1 MRQNCTR
8 IMNRYRHCEHSAAIH
23 VTTCVESI
31 SLFNASQATVREYD
45 DIVMEVSH
53 VQSAQ
58 NRHHPSRGNRSVT
71 VTHEAQNAAQAL
83 HRRAEDLARE
93 RLAQLPQNLPALSNE
108 AMRQLTHELQVH
120 QIELEMQNE
129 ELRRVQ
135 LELEASR
142 SRYFDLYDLAPVG
155 YLTVDESG
163 LILEANLSA
172 ATLLGV
178 SRSKLV
184 KHALNR
190 FIAKAQ
196 QDIYYQC
203 RKQLMETGEGRTCEL
218 QMLQSDGTERWVSM
232 AIATSQHTDGVSV
245 LRVVLSDISERKYL
259 DQALQE
265 TNLKLEEARFV
276 ADKANHAKS
285 EFLSNMSHELRSPLN
300 AILGFAQLMEAGS
313 PRPTPNQQASL
324 NQILRGGW
332 YLLTL
337 INEILDLALIESG
350 NLSLSLEPVSL
361 SEKFLDCQ
369 LMIQPQAEKSG
380 IHVSF
385 APFDSPCF
393 VQADRTRL
401 KQVIINLLT
410 NAIKYNRANGTVDV
424 TCSTPTAGRVRISV
438 HDTGP
443 GLSAEKLAQ
452 LFQPFNRL
460 GQESGTQEGTGIG
473 LVVCKRLVEMMNGE
487 IGVQSRLGMGS
498 EFWFELALA
507 TPRERTAVAPGA
519 APALPAPI
527 QRKPGLHTLLYI
539 EDNPANMELVEQL
552 VADRTDLRLLKAG
565 NGSSGIA
572 LARIH
577 QPQVILMD
585 INLPGITGFDALKIL
600 HEDPLTNHI
609 PVLALSANAMPHDID
624 KGLAA
629 GFLRYLT
636 KPVKLNELMQAIDAA
651 LAVARDRQ

>member
-1 MRQNCTR
+1 M
-8 IMNRYRHCEHSAAIH
+8 
-23 VTTCVESI
+23 
-31 SLFNASQATVREYD
+31 
-45 DIVMEVSH
+45 
-53 VQSAQ
+53 
-58 NRHHPSRGNRSVT
+58 
-71 VTHEAQNAAQAL
+71 L

-93 RLAQLPQNLPALSNE
+93 RLAQLPQNLPALSPE
-108 AMRQLTHELQVH
+108 AMRQLMHELQVH
-120 QIELEMQNE
+120 QIELEMQND

-155 YLTVDESG
+155 YLTVGESG

-184 KHALNR
+184 KRALHR

-203 RKQLMETGEGRTCEL
+203 RKQLMETGQGQTCEL
-218 QMLQSDGTERWVSM
+218 QVLQNEGTELWVSM
-232 AIATSQHTDGVSV
+232 AIATSQDTDGGSV

-276 ADKANHAKS
+276 ADKANRAKS

-300 AILGFAQLMEAGS
+300 AILGFAQLMESGS
-313 PRPTPNQQASL
+313 PRPTPTQQASL

-350 NLSLSLEPVSL
+350 KLSLSLEPVSL
-361 SEKFLDCQ
+361 SEKFLDCEA
-369 LMIQPQAEKSG
+369 MIQPQAEKSG
-380 IHVSF
+380 IRISF
-385 APFDSPCF
+385 APFDRPCF

-410 NAIKYNRANGTVDV
+410 NAIKYNSVNGTVDV

-438 HDTGP
+438 HDTGL

-460 GQESGTQEGTGIG
+460 GQESGTQEGSGIG

-487 IGVQSRLGMGS
+487 IGVQSRPGMGS
-498 EFWFELALA
+498 EFWFELELA
-507 TPRERTAVAPGA
+507 APPERAAAAPDA
-519 APALPAPI
+519 APALPAPV
-527 QRKPGLHTLLYI
+527 QRKPGLYTLLYV

-552 VADRTDLRLLKAG
+552 VADRADLRLLKAG
-565 NGSSGIA
+565 NGSSGIE

-585 INLPGITGFDALKIL
+585 INLPGITGFQALKIL
-600 HEDPLTNHI
+600 HEDPVTNHI
-609 PVLALSANAMPHDID
+609 PVLALSANAMQHDID

-636 KPVKLNELMQAIDAA
+636 KPIKLDELMQALDAA
-651 LAVARDRQ
+651 LTVARKLQ